1 MTPNDLITAKE
12 TAQRLHIAVGTL
24 KRWRRGHAGPPWC
37 RVGSRAVRY
46 PVALLEA
53 WVNSKNA
60 GTGLDTG
67 TSSEGRRRTDD
78 LTGIIPTSTA
88 VQGPQPQSWNFITNI
103 RPQGG

>member
-60 GTGLDTG
+60 ETGFGTGNN
-67 TSSEGRRRTDD
+67 SEGRGQTDD
-78 LTGIIPTSTA
+78 LAGIIPTPATA
-88 VQGPQPQSWNFITNI
+88 QGPQPRCWNFLSNI